1 MTRGSQ
7 MSFTDLKVTELRKV
21 ADSFAIDVAGLKSK
35 SEIIAALEEEGISW
49 QMYAK
54 FDNAEKQDIEV
65 PEIEKKKREQ
75 KIMKTTNQV
84 LVKMERNN
92 HSYQT
97 NGFEFSQ
104 EHPFVAMSEDDAQ
117 KIFDTQQGFRLATPR
132 EAQEYYA

>member
-7 MSFTDLKVTELRKV
+7 MSFTDLKITELKKV
-21 ADSFAIDVAGLKSK
+21 AESFAIEIEGLKTK
-35 SEIIAALEEEGISW
+35 QEIIAVLEEEGISY

-54 FDNAEKQDIEV
+54 FDNAEKEEIKV
-65 PEIEKKKREQ
+65 PELEKKKREQ
-75 KIMKTTNQV
+75 KIMKTTNQI

-97 NGFEFSQ
+97 GGHEFSQ
-104 EHPFVAMSEDDAQ
+104 EHPFVAMSETDAQ
-117 KIFDTQQGFRLATPR
+117 RIFDTQEGFRLATPR

>member
-75 KIMKTTNQV
+75 KIMKTTSQV

>member
-1 MTRGSQ
+1 
-7 MSFTDLKVTELRKV
+7 MSFTDLKITELKKV
-21 ADSFAIDVAGLKSK
+21 ANSFAIDVDRLKSK
-35 SEIIAALEEEGISW
+35 PEIIAALEEEGISW

-75 KIMKTTNQV
+75 KIMKTTNSV

-97 NGFEFSQ
+97 NGFEFTQ
-104 EHPFVAMSEDDAQ
+104 EHPFVAMSETDAQ

-132 EAQEYYA
+132 EAQEFYA

>member
-1 MTRGSQ
+1 

-75 KIMKTTNQV
+75 KIMKTTSQV